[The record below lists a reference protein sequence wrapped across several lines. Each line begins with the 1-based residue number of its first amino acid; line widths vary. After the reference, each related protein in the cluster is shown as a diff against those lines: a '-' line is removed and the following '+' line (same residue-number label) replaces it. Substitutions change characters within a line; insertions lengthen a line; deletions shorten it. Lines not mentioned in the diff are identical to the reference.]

1 MVHTGVL
8 PLDGDGVLVADL
20 VERAEAAVEVGVA
33 EPGGHEDPAV
43 ARTLRK
49 RSKVPTTPPAGAE
62 TALRLMSLR
71 VRLALVVLH
80 GRVVGVEPGLEAGH
94 GDDAVDNRL
103 LAAQLSA
110 CGEEGATVLA
120 VVVDDDPHLPVGVE
134 RYWRRVEVST
144 RGMAPKA
151 PAR

>member
-1 MVHTGVL
+1 MGHRCRRAGALNVDLGLLVRRQVAPVHGLRGCIPGEATRERLGVL
-8 PLDGDGVLVADL
+8 L
-20 VERAEAAVEVGVA
+20 A
-33 EPGGHEDPAV
+33 EPCQFQV
-43 ARTLRK
+43 VL
-49 RSKVPTTPPAGAE
+49 
-62 TALRLMSLR
+62 LR

-80 GRVVGVEPGLEAGH
+80 GRVVGVEPDLEAGH

-134 RYWRRVEVST
+134 RYWRRLEVST

>member
-1 MVHTGVL
+1 
-8 PLDGDGVLVADL
+8 
-20 VERAEAAVEVGVA
+20 
-33 EPGGHEDPAV
+33 
-43 ARTLRK
+43 
-49 RSKVPTTPPAGAE
+49 
-62 TALRLMSLR
+62 MSLR
-71 VRLALVVLH
+71 VRLALVALH
-80 GRVVGVEPGLEAGH
+80 VVVVGVEPDLEAGH

-103 LAAQLSA
+103 LAARPPA